1 MDLRVIVE
9 NLPYMLS
16 GLQWTFIL
24 AAVSMVGSFGA
35 GIAFAILRLSPYA
48 WLRRPAIVYIDVM
61 RTIPL
66 IMVIFWV
73 FFLVPVLTGRP
84 TTPVKAALFA
94 LIVFN
99 TSYMAEVIRAGIQ
112 SVPRAQT
119 EAARASG
126 FTYLQTMRFVV
137 LPQAIKNMVPALVN
151 RFVALF
157 MGTSLAYIIGVT
169 EFFRAANN
177 VNNRVY
183 RSYEIYGFVAIV
195 YFVCCYSL
203 SLISQLLERRLARA
217 DGRIPTPAT
226 APPSRSDGGR
236 GQLLRVDAHRLE

>member
-1 MDLRVIVE
+1 
-9 NLPYMLS
+9 MLS

-24 AAVSMVGSFGA
+24 AAVSMVASFGA
-35 GIAFAILRLSPYA
+35 GIVFAMLRLSPYP
-48 WLRRPAIVYIDVM
+48 WLRGPAIVYIDVM

-84 TTPVKAALFA
+84 TTPVRAALFA

-112 SVPRAQT
+112 SVSRTQT

-126 FTYLQTMRFVV
+126 LTHLQTMRFVI

-151 RFVALF
+151 RFIALF

-183 RSYEIYGFVAIV
+183 RSYEIYGFVAVV

-203 SLISQLLERRLARA
+203 SLISQLLERRLARPDRVLTTRA
-217 DGRIPTPAT
+217 VR
-226 APPSRSDGGR
+226 SRLTEH
-236 GQLLRVDAHRLE
+236 LL